1 MVCARLGPPA
11 FRVLAGL
18 LLLLPYTGM
27 VLAYTIMGAM
37 LADNIH
43 HWDRAGAIVLIY
55 FLALGIGAHALDA
68 LGSTGVKPWGS
79 MLSPS
84 LLWCLA
90 LSSVLIAYGIGLYYI
105 VTARPLL
112 APIAV
117 AEGFF
122 LFAYNLEWFNG
133 TFHTDAWFALSWGAL
148 PVLAGYVIQINR
160 VSPAVWVVATARA
173 LLSLVEIKASRP
185 YKALKRRIGP
195 MLSDNAT
202 QQEEEIRRFELI
214 LQSLSAAVILLG
226 WVCCCGGCRIL
237 LCSGHNRGPIGRQI
251 FEANILKLIAA
262 QRLGQLRNPSRRFN
276 QFRQTVC
283 NLSPR
288 GEGRHCIPAEGP

>member
-1 MVCARLGPPA
+1 
-11 FRVLAGL
+11 
-18 LLLLPYTGM
+18 M

-37 LADNIH
+37 LAEDI

-79 MLSPS
+79 MLSPP
-84 LLWCLA
+84 LLWSLA

-105 VTARPLL
+105 VTATPLL
-112 APIAV
+112 APIAL

-148 PVLAGYVIQINR
+148 PVLAGYVIQTNR
-160 VSPAVWVVATARA
+160 VSPAVLVLAIAMA
-173 LLSLVEIKASRP
+173 LLSLVEIKVSRP

-195 MLSDNAT
+195 MLLENAS
-202 QQEEEIRRFELI
+202 QQEEEIRRFEVI
-214 LQSLSAAVILLG
+214 LQSLSAAVILLSLG
-226 WVCCCGGCRIL
+226 LLLWRVQHPIL
-237 LCSGHNRGPIGRQI
+237 
-251 FEANILKLIAA
+251 
-262 QRLGQLRNPSRRFN
+262 
-276 QFRQTVC
+276 
-283 NLSPR
+283 
-288 GEGRHCIPAEGP
+288 